1 MDVQEL
7 KPEFVEEGISLT
19 DLFKIIWSNIIIV
32 FLVTLW
38 VTVLGIIYTFV
49 IVEPTY
55 TAESSITIQVDISET
70 TTSDQSALS
79 VSQNLVSFYKAFAV
93 TDLVLNRVIEEIDAL
108 DGIKTTEL
116 RKMITVSTVASVP
129 IIYIQVE
136 NTDNELAARIANSII
151 DNSIE
156 AGAEFRLLN
165 DNLKALDPATVPLI
179 QSSPNTILN
188 VVISF
193 ILGGILSLG
202 IVFLKEVLNNKFQ
215 SSQEMEKY
223 LNINIIATVPG
234 TVKERKLVD

>member
-1 MDVQEL
+1 VDVQEL

>member
-1 MDVQEL
+1 VDVQEL

-136 NTDNELAARIANSII
+136 NTDNELAARISNSII